1 MEKHIWWPVLAGA
14 LAAASALA
22 QDATPAAASVPVAT
36 PSASAEVADSVVEKP
51 YLVDPSGPVA
61 ACAIAHY
68 RSCLA
73 LTPDACETATR
84 AAVDTA
90 NIEIEAEA
98 AKAQPGDIDGP
109 FFEGLATGI
118 FIRHMQRETQGRF
131 FDCMGKAR

>member
-1 MEKHIWWPVLAGA
+1 MLWPALAGG

-22 QDATPAAASVPVAT
+22 QDAVPAPAPV
-36 PSASAEVADSVVEKP
+36 ASAEAADAVDKP

-61 ACAIAHY
+61 ACAIAPY
-68 RSCLA
+68 RSCL
-73 LTPDACETATR
+73 TFSMETCEAATR

-90 NIEIEAEA
+90 NVEIEAEA

>member
-1 MEKHIWWPVLAGA
+1 MWWPVLAGA

-22 QDATPAAASVPVAT
+22 QDAVPSTASAPVPAPGT
-36 PSASAEVADSVVEKP
+36 FAEVADTVVEKP

-61 ACAIAHY
+61 ACVIVPY
-68 RSCLA
+68 RSCLT
-73 LTPDACETATR
+73 LSVDACETATR